1 MKIAFRTIA
10 FTISFLFCN
19 FSVLFSQ
26 EHKVNL
32 NKDLVFKGNHIIY
45 KSKKIELGPNSFF
58 IDGQLTN
65 EETAKYKYVY
75 NSINEASKH
84 LTNGTEASPMTLY
97 IAPWVYWIDNPDNPE
112 IRVPKVGET
121 TPFGLEISCEW

>member
-10 FTISFLFCN
+10 FTISFLFCI

-65 EETAKYKYVY
+65 EETAKYKYLY
-75 NSINEASKH
+75 NPINQPPKH
-84 LTNGTEASPMTLY
+84 
-97 IAPWVYWIDNPDNPE
+97 
-112 IRVPKVGET
+112 
-121 TPFGLEISCEW
+121 